1 MLVQDK
7 NSQEDLGKYYCNRV
21 LLSLDSG
28 IALRISAPILRRLAR
43 AMAQSEDAHIIVRSP
58 LATHQDRNEDAML
71 EENRPSDVVGLG
83 NAIVDVVAETSDALL
98 EKLDLAKG
106 TMTLVDEARITDLYA
121 AMGPAIEV
129 SGGSAA
135 NTMAALAGL
144 GANAAYIGKVRD
156 DQLGEVF
163 RHDIRAVG
171 VAFETAPLISGPAT
185 ARCLVFVTPDAQRTM
200 ATYLGACVE
209 LTPDD
214 VDEAVIKGGKI
225 TYMEGYLWD
234 RPKAKDAFLKAARI
248 AHESGRQVALSLSD
262 PFCVDRWRDEFL
274 DLIDGH
280 VDVVI
285 ANEAEI
291 TSLYQ
296 TDDFERAADEVAKHC
311 HLAALTRG
319 PEGSVIV
326 TPDARHEIHAAPVG
340 KVVDTTGA
348 GDLYAAGLLYGL
360 THDMPL
366 PEAGRLAGL
375 VAAEVL
381 TRYGARIEH
390 PLTPLIEQA
399 KQAA

>member
-1 MLVQDK
+1 M
-7 NSQEDLGKYYCNRV
+7 SQTKTPY
-21 LLSLDSG
+21 
-28 IALRISAPILRRLAR
+28 
-43 AMAQSEDAHIIVRSP
+43 
-58 LATHQDRNEDAML
+58 
-71 EENRPSDVVGLG
+71 DVVGLG
-83 NAIVDVVAETSDALL
+83 NAMVDVIAETTDDLL
-98 EKLDLAKG
+98 ERLDLAKG
-106 TMTLVDEARITDLYA
+106 TMTLVDEARSAELYA
-121 AMGPAIEV
+121 AMGPAIEI
-129 SGGSAA
+129 SGGSAG

-144 GANAAYIGKVRD
+144 GADAAYIGKVRD

-171 VAFETAPLISGPAT
+171 VAFDTPPLASGPAT

-209 LTPDD
+209 LGPDD
-214 VDEAVIKGGKI
+214 VDEAVIAGAKV

-234 RPKAKDAFLKAARI
+234 RPNAKEAFLKAARI
-248 AHESGRQVALSLSD
+248 AHEAGRKVALSLSD

-291 TSLYQ
+291 TSLYR
-296 TDDFERAADEVAKHC
+296 TDDFERAADEVAKHAG
-311 HLAALTRG
+311 LAALTRG
-319 PEGSVIV
+319 DQGSVIV
-326 TPDARHEIHAAPVG
+326 TPKARHVIEAAPVE

-366 PEAGRLAGL
+366 PAAGRLAGL

-381 TRYGARIEH
+381 TRYGARVEH
-390 PLTPLIEQA
+390 SLRPLVDRAI
-399 KQAA
+399 AA

>member
-1 MLVQDK
+1 MTQK
-7 NSQEDLGKYYCNRV
+7 
-21 LLSLDSG
+21 
-28 IALRISAPILRRLAR
+28 I
-43 AMAQSEDAHIIVRSP
+43 
-58 LATHQDRNEDAML
+58 
-71 EENRPSDVVGLG
+71 RPSDVVGLG
-83 NAIVDVVAETSDALL
+83 NAIVDVVAETPDDLL
-98 EKLDLAKG
+98 QKLDLAKG

-144 GANAAYIGKVRD
+144 GADAAYIGKVRN

-171 VAFETAPLISGPAT
+171 VAFETQPLTSGPAT

-209 LTPDD
+209 LGPDD
-214 VDEAVIKGGKI
+214 VDAAVIEAAKV

-234 RPKAKDAFLKAARI
+234 RPKAKEAFLKAARV
-248 AHESGRQVALSLSD
+248 AHEAGRQVALSLSD

-311 HLAALTRG
+311 RLAALTRG
-319 PEGSVIV
+319 AQGSVIV
-326 TPDARHEIHAAPVG
+326 TPEARHVIEAASVE

-366 PEAGRLAGL
+366 PAAGRLAGL
-375 VAAEVL
+375 TAAEVL

-390 PLTPLIEQA
+390 PLTTLVER
-399 KQAA
+399 AAA